1 MKQNRGRG
9 GIYPG
14 GISVTVELAF
24 PSERKSKDVGREEVS
39 QSTEG
44 EQRLKGGPSM
54 NSSLPTSS
62 ESFLYPVQNVI
73 LSQE

>member
-1 MKQNRGRG
+1 MKQNRSRG
-9 GIYPG
+9 GIDTG

-24 PSERKSKDVGREEVS
+24 PSERKSKNVGREEFS

-54 NSSLPTSS
+54 NSSFPINL
-62 ESFLYPVQNVI
+62 EHFLYPVQNVI
-73 LSQE
+73 FSQE